1 MVIKHLPFT
10 FLPRYL
16 SLPILF
22 PNATVH
28 IFSRGNTG
36 PVCNI
41 LYEMGFEMISNSN
54 QIIYVK
60 KNQVAKI
67 IKTLMTGVH

>member
-10 FLPRYL
+10 FLPHYL

-28 IFSRGNTG
+28 IFPEETLVQFVTFSMKWALK
-36 PVCNI
+36 
-41 LYEMGFEMISNSN
+41 LYLI

-60 KNQVAKI
+60 K
-67 IKTLMTGVH
+67 IKWQKL